1 MFDDKENNYNENINN
16 SNNSQSVPGNIQAE
30 NHFYD
35 DYKKPERTE
44 ENKQE
49 QNMNSQPQ
57 QENRYNQNNY
67 STQSSSFNR
76 NDNSE
81 NNYGSEAPKAEN
93 KNDNEFSKKEENS
106 NENRYQKRAP
116 YEPIKDNYYR
126 ETVKKKKGSFK
137 KVIAACMVVS
147 LFGGTGI
154 GAGYAAVKN
163 LIDSKYS
170 IYTEDSSTTPEIQK
184 TDGDSSVSKDN
195 ANKLLST
202 SSSDDAVA
210 VINDVYPSIVN
221 ITINVSGT
229 AMYYGMTIPYESQG
243 AGSGVIFD
251 EDDQYVYIVT
261 NDHVVDGASSISI
274 SVTGIENISAEI
286 VGTDSSNDI
295 AVIKVLKSDLEAAGV
310 DYKIAKFGDSDKLNV
325 GESVI
330 AIGNALGEGKS
341 ATGGMISVLNKSLEL
356 EGKHLTVIQ
365 TSAPINPGNSGGA
378 LVNYDGEVIGINT
391 AKTDTTVAEGMGY
404 AIPSNTVK
412 EIMEQLEKEGTQ
424 PKPYIGIMG
433 SDITDEISQLY
444 KLPVGVLV
452 RQVIEGSPA
461 EASGLQEGDIITAID
476 DKSVMNMD
484 ALIDEISKYEVGT
497 TVNLNVIRSNQ
508 AITVTLTIAD
518 ANNVSNE

>member
-1 MFDDKENNYNENINN
+1 MFDDKEKNFDENINN
-16 SNNSQSVPGNIQAE
+16 QNNSSSIPENIQAK

-35 DYKKPERTE
+35 EYKKSEM
-44 ENKQE
+44 ENEDSHKE
-49 QNMNSQPQ
+49 SKG
-57 QENRYNQNNY
+57 ENQNNEIKNN
-67 STQSSSFNR
+67 SNALNENSDLHEKAIENQQRNENQS
-76 NDNSE
+76 
-81 NNYGSEAPKAEN
+81 AEN
-93 KNDNEFSKKEENS
+93 LSSAEFIKNEDTSNS
-106 NENRYQKRAP
+106 SRYQQRAP
-116 YEPIKDNYYR
+116 YEPIKDTYYK

-137 KVIAACMVVS
+137 KVIAACVVVS

-154 GAGYAAVKN
+154 GAGYAAVKSF
-163 LIDSKYS
+163 IDSKTGS
-170 IYTEDSSTTPEIQK
+170 YTVDSDTSLDVQK
-184 TDGDSSVSKDN
+184 TDSDSFSGSKST
-195 ANKLLST
+195 NKLLST
-202 SSSDDAVA
+202 NSSDDAVA

-229 AMYYGMTIPYESQG
+229 AMYYGLTIPYESQG

-251 EDDQYVYIVT
+251 EDDKYVYIVT

-274 SVTGIENISAEI
+274 SVTGIENIGAEI

-295 AVIKVLKSDLEAAGV
+295 AVIKVLKSDLQAAGV
-310 DYKIAKFGDSDKLNV
+310 DYKVAKFGDSDKLNV
-325 GESVI
+325 GQSVI

-433 SDITDEISQLY
+433 SDITDEVSQLY

-484 ALIDEISKYEVGT
+484 ALIDEIANYEVGT
-497 TVNLNVIRSNQ
+497 TVNLNVIRANE
-508 AITVTLTIAD
+508 AITVSLTIAD
-518 ANNVSNE
+518 ANDTGNE

>member
-1 MFDDKENNYNENINN
+1 MFDDKENNYNENNN
-16 SNNSQSVPGNIQAE
+16 DSNNSSSFSGNIEAE

-35 DYKKPERTE
+35 DYKKPEETNETIHEQTASSQSQQESATNQNAFSSQTDKTENKSSDEFIRRE
-44 ENKQE
+44 EN
-49 QNMNSQPQ
+49 
-57 QENRYNQNNY
+57 
-67 STQSSSFNR
+67 T
-76 NDNSE
+76 
-81 NNYGSEAPKAEN
+81 
-93 KNDNEFSKKEENS
+93 
-106 NENRYQKRAP
+106 NENRHQQRAP

-137 KVIAACMVVS
+137 KVIAACVVVS

-154 GAGYAAVKN
+154 GAGYAAVKSF
-163 LIDSKYS
+163 IDSKYS
-170 IYTEDSSTTPEIQK
+170 AYTVDTGSLPEVQK
-184 TDGDSSVSKDN
+184 TDGDSSVTKGN
-195 ANKLLST
+195 ANQLLST
-202 SSSDDAVA
+202 ASSDDAVA
-210 VINDVYPSIVN
+210 VINEVYPSIVN

-261 NDHVVDGASSISI
+261 NDHVVDEANSISI

-295 AVIKVLKSDLEAAGV
+295 AVIKVLKSDLEAANV
-310 DYKIAKFGDSDKLNV
+310 DYKVAKFGDSDKLNV
-325 GESVI
+325 GQSVI

-412 EIMEQLEKEGTQ
+412 EIMQKLETEGTQ

-433 SDITDEISQLY
+433 SDITDEVSQLY

-461 EASGLQEGDIITAID
+461 ASSGLQEGDIITAID

-484 ALIDEISKYEVGT
+484 DLTEEISNYEVGT
-497 TVNLNVIRSNQ
+497 TVSLNVVRGNQ
-508 AITVTLTIAD
+508 AVTITLTIAD